1 MKLERNSR
9 ATLKRSAQVVTLGL
23 DLRLIPAE
31 DSSNDNKNEAD
42 DAEIDQPG
50 SA

>member
-1 MKLERNSR
+1 M
-9 ATLKRSAQVVTLGL
+9 VTLGL
-23 DLRLIPAE
+23 DLRLIPAD

-42 DAEIDQPG
+42 DAEIKQSG